1 MAAAKAVHATIV
13 MVGLDSSVEA
23 EGLDRVDLLLPGYQT
38 QLSTNLFAQQNDN
51 HKLPLTWYEAGY
63 VKMLPMKSMPLRP
76 IDTLGYPGRTY
87 KLLNG
92 STVYPF
98 GYGLSYTQFNYTLI
112 AAVEVKHVGKRDR
125 SEVVFVYS
133 KPPDGIVGTHA
144 KQVIGF
150 ERVFAKAGQ
159 RMEVEIV
166 KALPEVED
174 FGEFKFGAMRF
185 KV

>member
-23 EGLDRVDLLLPGYQT
+23 EGLDRVDLLLPEGR
-38 QLSTNLFAQQNDN
+38 
-51 HKLPLTWYEAGY
+51 LPLTWYEAGY

-76 IDTLGYPGRTY
+76 IDTLGYPGRAY

-92 STVYPF
+92 ST
-98 GYGLSYTQFNYTLI
+98 
-112 AAVEVKHVGKRDR
+112 
-125 SEVVFVYS
+125 
-133 KPPDGIVGTHA
+133 PPDGIVGTHA

-159 RMEVEIV
+159 RMEVN
-166 KALPEVED
+166 
-174 FGEFKFGAMRF
+174 G
-185 KV
+185 

>member
-23 EGLDRVDLLLPGYQT
+23 EGLDRVDLLLPGGR
-38 QLSTNLFAQQNDN
+38 
-51 HKLPLTWYEAGY
+51 LPLTWYEAGY
-63 VKMLPMKSMPLRP
+63 VKMLL
-76 IDTLGYPGRTY
+76 DTLGYPGRTY

-144 KQVIGF
+144 KQVIGAPRLASVNLGIF
-150 ERVFAKAGQ
+150 ICMQCSGIHRS
-159 RMEVEIV
+159 
-166 KALPEVED
+166 L
-174 FGEFKFGAMRF
+174 GAHIP

>member
-38 QLSTNLFAQQNDN
+38 QLSTKFFAKQNDN
-51 HKLPLTWYEAGY
+51 HKYKNYNRCNKYISIASSRGRLPLTWYEAGY
-63 VKMLPMKSMPLRP
+63 VKMLL
-76 IDTLGYPGRTY
+76 DTLGYPGRTY

-112 AAVEVKHVGKRDR
+112 AAVESMNILLNKTQHC
-125 SEVVFVYS
+125 
-133 KPPDGIVGTHA
+133 H
-144 KQVIGF
+144 
-150 ERVFAKAGQ
+150 
-159 RMEVEIV
+159 
-166 KALPEVED
+166 
-174 FGEFKFGAMRF
+174 KF
-185 KV
+185 

>member
-23 EGLDRVDLLLPGYQT
+23 EGLDRVDLLLPEGR
-38 QLSTNLFAQQNDN
+38 
-51 HKLPLTWYEAGY
+51 LPLTWYEAGY

-92 STVYPF
+92 ST
-98 GYGLSYTQFNYTLI
+98 
-112 AAVEVKHVGKRDR
+112 
-125 SEVVFVYS
+125 
-133 KPPDGIVGTHA
+133 PPDGIVGTHA

-159 RMEVEIV
+159 RMEVN
-166 KALPEVED
+166 
-174 FGEFKFGAMRF
+174 G
-185 KV
+185 

>member
-23 EGLDRVDLLLPGYQT
+23 EGLDRVDLLLPGGR
-38 QLSTNLFAQQNDN
+38 
-51 HKLPLTWYEAGY
+51 LPLTWYEAGY
-63 VKMLPMKSMPLRP
+63 VKMLL
-76 IDTLGYPGRTY
+76 DTLGYPGRTY

-150 ERVFAKAGQ
+150 ERVFAKSGQ
-159 RMEVEIV
+159 KTEVN
-166 KALPEVED
+166 
-174 FGEFKFGAMRF
+174 GAPRLASVNLGIFICMQCSGIHRSLGAHIP

>member
-38 QLSTNLFAQQNDN
+38 QLSTKLFAKQNDN
-51 HKLPLTWYEAGY
+51 HKYKNYDRCNKCISIASSRGRLPLTWYEAGY
-63 VKMLPMKSMPLRP
+63 VKMLPMTSMPLRP
-76 IDTLGYPGRTY
+76 MDTLGYPGRTY

-112 AAVEVKHVGKRDR
+112 AAVESMNILLNKTQHC
-125 SEVVFVYS
+125 
-133 KPPDGIVGTHA
+133 H
-144 KQVIGF
+144 
-150 ERVFAKAGQ
+150 
-159 RMEVEIV
+159 
-166 KALPEVED
+166 
-174 FGEFKFGAMRF
+174 KF
-185 KV
+185 

>member
-23 EGLDRVDLLLPGYQT
+23 EGLDRVDLLLPGGR
-38 QLSTNLFAQQNDN
+38 
-51 HKLPLTWYEAGY
+51 LPLTWYEAGY
-63 VKMLPMKSMPLRP
+63 VKMLL
-76 IDTLGYPGRTY
+76 DTLGYPGRTY

-150 ERVFAKAGQ
+150 ERVAPRLASVNLGIFICMQCSGIH
-159 RMEVEIV
+159 RS
-166 KALPEVED
+166 L
-174 FGEFKFGAMRF
+174 GAHIP

>member
-23 EGLDRVDLLLPGYQT
+23 EGLDRVDLLLPGGR
-38 QLSTNLFAQQNDN
+38 
-51 HKLPLTWYEAGY
+51 LPLTWYEAGY
-63 VKMLPMKSMPLRP
+63 VKMLL
-76 IDTLGYPGRTY
+76 DTLGYPGRTY

-150 ERVFAKAGQ
+150 ERVFAKSGQ
-159 RMEVEIV
+159 KTEVN
-166 KALPEVED
+166 
-174 FGEFKFGAMRF
+174 G
-185 KV
+185 